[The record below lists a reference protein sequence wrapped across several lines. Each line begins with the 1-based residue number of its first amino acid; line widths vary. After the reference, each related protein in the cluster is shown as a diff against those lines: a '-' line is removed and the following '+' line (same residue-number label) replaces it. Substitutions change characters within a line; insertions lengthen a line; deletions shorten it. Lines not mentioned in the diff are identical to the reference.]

1 MRITHLGHSC
11 LLLETGSARLLFD
24 PGTYSEG
31 FEDLRD
37 LDAILLTHQHPD
49 HVDPERLPAL
59 VAANPRAVVV
69 SDPDTAPLLAKL
81 GIEARTVAPGDHLD
95 LAGTAVDVLG
105 GEHAVI
111 YADRPGCTNAAYL
124 VDGGAF
130 FHPGDSFSDPG
141 RPVDVLGV
149 PASAP
154 WLKLAE
160 AIDYVRAVR
169 PRVAVPIHER
179 AMATT
184 RLAYGLLT
192 EFAPEGTTLRPL
204 TPGEATEV

>member
-31 FEDLRD
+31 FEGLRD

-49 HVDPERLPAL
+49 HVDPERLPDL
-59 VAANPRAVVV
+59 VAANPRAAVV
-69 SDPDTAPLLAKL
+69 SDADTVPVLARL
-81 GIEARTVAPGDHLD
+81 GIEARAVSPGDQLH
-95 LAGTAVDVLG
+95 LAGTAVEVRG

-130 FHPGDSFSDPG
+130 FHPGDSFADPG
-141 RPVDVLGV
+141 RAVDVLGV
-149 PASAP
+149 PTSAP

-179 AMATT
+179 AMAAT

-192 EFAPEGTTLRPL
+192 EFVPEGTTFRPL

>member
-1 MRITHLGHSC
+1 MRITHFGQSC
-11 LLLETGSARLLFD
+11 LLLETGAARLLFD
-24 PGTYSEG
+24 PGTVSEG
-31 FEDLRD
+31 FEELRG

-49 HVDPERLPAL
+49 HVDPDRLPAL
-59 VAANPRAVVV
+59 VAANPGAAVVC
-69 SDPDTAPLLAKL
+69 DPDTAPLLATL
-81 GIEARTVAPGDHLD
+81 GVEARTARPGDHLD
-95 LAGTAVDVLG
+95 LAGAAVDVRG

-130 FHPGDSFSDPG
+130 FHPGDAFSDPG
-141 RPVDVLGV
+141 AAVDVLGA
-149 PASAP
+149 PTSGP

-160 AIDYVRAVR
+160 AIDYVRAVK

-184 RLAYGLLT
+184 RLAYGLFA
-192 EFAPEGTTLRPL
+192 EFAPEGTTFRPL
-204 TPGEATEV
+204 PTGEATEV